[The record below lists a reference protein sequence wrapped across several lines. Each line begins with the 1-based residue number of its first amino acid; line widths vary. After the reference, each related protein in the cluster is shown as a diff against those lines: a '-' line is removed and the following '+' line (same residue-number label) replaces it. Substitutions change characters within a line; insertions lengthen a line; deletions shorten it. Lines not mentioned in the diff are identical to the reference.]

1 MREQT
6 TTRHDLE
13 ISEVEKDRLSSRV
26 RKLRSQG
33 APVDSFSDL
42 VAKGETIAETVTYL
56 DENLR
61 LLEADEA
68 HQQVTLR
75 SDQPQ
80 RGADE
85 IEYFEVSLQKNG
97 ETTLVRKRYCPNDTE
112 TESVDFVVT
121 EKTLER
127 LGRDLK
133 GQH

>member
-1 MREQT
+1 MSEQT

-33 APVDSFSDL
+33 QPVESFSQL
-42 VAKGETIAETVTYL
+42 VEKGEAIAETVTYL

-68 HQQVTLR
+68 HQTVTLR
-75 SDQPQ
+75 SDHPQ
-80 RGADE
+80 RSADE
-85 IEYFEVSLQKNG
+85 LEYFEVSLQKDG
-97 ETTLVRKRYCPNDTE
+97 ETTLTRKRYRPHDTE

-133 GQH
+133 AGH